1 MIEYGGE
8 ERQQIRPGPDSHIHP
23 ESPIMLLV
31 KNLAP
36 FFFISCYF
44 WFYLDC
50 PMRLPAYIT
59 SACVSKNTLLK
70 EP

>member
-8 ERQQIRPGPDSHIHP
+8 ERQQIRPGPDSRIHP

-36 FFFISCYF
+36 FFFSSLAISGS
-44 WFYLDC
+44 
-50 PMRLPAYIT
+50 I
-59 SACVSKNTLLK
+59 
-70 EP
+70 

>member
-36 FFFISCYF
+36 FFFHLLLFLVLFRLSHETACLHNIS
-44 WFYLDC
+44 L
-50 PMRLPAYIT
+50 RI
-59 SACVSKNTLLK
+59 
-70 EP
+70 